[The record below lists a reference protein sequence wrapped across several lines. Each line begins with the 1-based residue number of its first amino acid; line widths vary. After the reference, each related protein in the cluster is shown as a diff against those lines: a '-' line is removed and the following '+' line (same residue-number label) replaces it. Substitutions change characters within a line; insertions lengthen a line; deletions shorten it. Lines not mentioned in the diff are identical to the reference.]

1 MIANRRFPESGSAG
15 FALPSAIFLLVVL
28 SALGAFLLTFSSGQQ
43 MSSAADING
52 SRAYWAARAGIEW
65 GAAKIK
71 AAGACPASPSS
82 FNVEGFTVAVSCASN
97 SYKEGAD
104 PRTIYMLT
112 SQASAGGGVGGLAY
126 VERQMTAL
134 VEY

>member
-82 FNVEGFTVAVSCASN
+82 PTMRATF
-97 SYKEGAD
+97 
-104 PRTIYMLT
+104 
-112 SQASAGGGVGGLAY
+112 
-126 VERQMTAL
+126 
-134 VEY
+134 